1 MKTTP
6 QAHTLRFFAEC
17 YSTFPSHARTT
28 AAAYAKRQAR
38 RNERRFLNSLDLDT
52 PVVHP
57 NEVLPLT
64 GQDAQQAFDA
74 AVAFERYM
82 LSLGEYEDEDG
93 YYECDEA
100 DFATPVDSGF
110 YEADYDEG
118 ADLADEVEDALADFA
133 YENAGWGDTFDPAD
147 VQWGFTVRTRP

>member
-17 YSTFPSHARTT
+17 YSTSHARTT
-28 AAAYAKRQAR
+28 AAAYMKRQAR
-38 RNERRFLNSLDLDT
+38 RQERRFLNSLDLDT
-52 PVVHP
+52 PAVHP

-64 GQDAQQAFDA
+64 GQDAQHAFDA
-74 AVAFERYM
+74 ALEFERYM
-82 LSLGEYEDEDG
+82 LSLGEYEYEDG

-100 DFATPVDSGF
+100 DF
-110 YEADYDEG
+110 

-133 YENAGWGDTFDPAD
+133 HENAGWGDTFDPAD
-147 VQWGFTVRTRP
+147 VQWGFIVRTRP